1 MKTLAL
7 ILTIALATPACTIY
21 FGPPPGDDD
30 GDHPGW
36 QPDAGGGEDDASP
49 STDAQPWVPD
59 ADPWVDAGIP
69 VADAQPA
76 DQDACSEP

>member
-7 ILTIALATPACTIY
+7 TLTIALATPACTIY

-30 GDHPGW
+30 DDHPGW
-36 QPDAGGGEDDASP
+36 QADAGADDAYQ
-49 STDAQPWVPD
+49 STDAQPWYPD
-59 ADPWVDAGIP
+59 ADPWVDAGLP

-76 DQDACSEP
+76 DPDACNEP